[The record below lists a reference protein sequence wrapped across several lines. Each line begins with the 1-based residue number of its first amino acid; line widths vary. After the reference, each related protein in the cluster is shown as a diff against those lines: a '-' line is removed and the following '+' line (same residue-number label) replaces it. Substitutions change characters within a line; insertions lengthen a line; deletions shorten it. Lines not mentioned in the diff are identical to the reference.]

1 MKEEDGIIL
10 ITESRS
16 LALLFQRLM
25 TREFNNNSYNN
36 VMVLLPPKMGGRG
49 EGGGGLMNR
58 KLSAY
63 GKD

>member
-25 TREFNNNSYNN
+25 TREFNNNFYNN

-49 EGGGGLMNR
+49 KGRGGLMNR